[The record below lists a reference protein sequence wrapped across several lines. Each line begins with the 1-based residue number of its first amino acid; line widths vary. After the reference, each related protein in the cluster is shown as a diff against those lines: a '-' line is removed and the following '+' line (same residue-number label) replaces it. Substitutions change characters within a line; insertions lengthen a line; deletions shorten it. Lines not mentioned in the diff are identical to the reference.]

1 MKIPS
6 PAVVSG
12 VVSGRHRHFWER
24 ALTRRTFVKGAAGL
38 ATAVAASDLI
48 GTTAALAASGSAAPK
63 PIPGGFTIGGV
74 QFHVFFPGFGV
85 ENSSITD
92 FNGAIGF
99 ADVQGTGTGT
109 DRASGQSE
117 TLLFDSDMRFMRG
130 VYVGQDG
137 GVRRGTFA
145 FV

>member
-1 MKIPS
+1 MRIPGS
-6 PAVVSG
+6 SAVSAAMG
-12 VVSGRHRHFWER
+12 GRHRHFWER

-38 ATAVAASDLI
+38 AGAVAASDLL
-48 GTTAALAASGSAAPK
+48 GTTAALASAGSSAPK
-63 PIPGGFTIGGV
+63 PIPGGFTVGGI
-74 QFHVFFPGFGV
+74 QFHTFFPGFGV

-92 FNGAIGF
+92 FDGAIGF

-109 DRASGQSE
+109 DRLTGQSE